1 MQTNTTTTQT
11 VEAWAEIVVKEWLK
25 KARAMNV
32 HEGHLLTSFLSHVI
46 SNSNGDPVRVKF
58 AFEWYGNMV
67 NWGLGKSVSVG
78 TKDTMISGGLT
89 KRREKPFISDVFY
102 KQLNV
107 LRHLM
112 EQKLAMQ
119 MENFI
124 VTNTSKN

>member
-1 MQTNTTTTQT
+1 MQTNTTLSQT
-11 VEAWAEIVVKEWLK
+11 VEAWAEIVVKEWLA

-32 HEGHLLTSFLSHVI
+32 HDGFLLNSFLSHVI
-46 SNSNGDPVRVKF
+46 SNSNGDPARVKF

-67 NWGLGKSVSVG
+67 NWGLGKGVSVG
-78 TKDTMISGGLT
+78 NKETMQNSGLT
-89 KRREKPFISDVFY
+89 RRREKPFISDVFY

-107 LRHLM
+107 LRHIL
-112 EQKLAMQ
+112 EQKQAMQ